1 MITSM
6 NAMSLK
12 AKIRNI
18 AKSKGISAQV
28 VLQHYFFERF
38 LERLS
43 LSEYQDKFILKG
55 GLLIAAMAGLHTR
68 STMDLDATI
77 RSIPL
82 DEAHIKTVI
91 NTICTIPIYDNLVFL
106 ITGTSQIRDDAEY
119 SGIRV
124 SLEAIYESITSPLTI
139 DITAGDI
146 ITPKPVKRKFKSLFD
161 DTVQFELLA
170 YNTETILA
178 EKAETIL
185 RRSVSNTRPRDFY
198 DVYLI
203 VKTQRFNPATFRK
216 AFSSTV
222 SHRGSTEQITKVS
235 EILKSIEESSILKQ
249 HWEKYRQEYAYA
261 KDIAFNDTVKVLY
274 ELLNI
279 QKELLAK

>member
-1 MITSM
+1 MTVPM

-12 AKIRNI
+12 AKIRNF
-18 AKSKGISAQV
+18 AKAKNISAQV

-43 LSEYQDKFILKG
+43 RSEYLDKFILKG
-55 GLLIAAMAGLHTR
+55 GLLIATMAGLQTR

-82 DEAHIKTVI
+82 DEDRIKTVI
-91 NTICTIPIYDNLVFL
+91 KDICAIFIDDNLVFQ

-119 SGIRV
+119 GGIRV
-124 SLEAIYESITSPLTI
+124 SMEAIYENINAPLTI

-170 YNTETILA
+170 YNIETILA
-178 EKAETIL
+178 EKVETIL

-198 DVYLI
+198 NVYLI
-203 VKTQRFNPATFRK
+203 VKSQHFNPATFRK
-216 AFSSTV
+216 AFSSTAA
-222 SHRGSTEQITKVS
+222 HRGSTEQIKNAT
-235 EILKSIEESSILKQ
+235 EILQAIKENPMLKQ
-249 HWEKYRQEYAYA
+249 HWEKYRLQYTYA
-261 KDIAFNDTVKVLY
+261 KDITFEDTVKTLD
-274 ELLNI
+274 ELLGSLNEEDNI
-279 QKELLAK
+279 